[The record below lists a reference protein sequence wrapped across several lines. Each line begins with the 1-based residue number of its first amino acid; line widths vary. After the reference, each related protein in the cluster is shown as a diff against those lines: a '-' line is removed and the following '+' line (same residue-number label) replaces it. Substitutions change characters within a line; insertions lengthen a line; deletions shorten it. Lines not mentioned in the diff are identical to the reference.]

1 MRHEVLAMVVT
12 KHMPSAVGA
21 MAMGVLG
28 VPAGVL
34 VAAFLGAAMSFYFRR
49 GAEESIGWI
58 VFGVVVLAL
67 AGAWVSLVL
76 PHVDWF
82 GIGAM
87 SAKVDPRV
95 RAGLCALAF
104 QTLWNAGK
112 RLLDRKVE
120 TA

>member
-1 MRHEVLAMVVT
+1 MRHEVLAVVVT

-21 MAMGVLG
+21 MA
-28 VPAGVL
+28 
-34 VAAFLGAAMSFYFRR
+34 SFYFRR